1 MENFRF
7 TLFNGITL
15 FIIAATV
22 GVAALR
28 AAGRA
33 GSKWPLAFYPVLL
46 AYAIG
51 FPYSVNPWVAGAGLL
66 LTLMVRFGVLAR
78 PARLAEFAVLAYVL
92 WRGLSLLMMW

>member
-15 FIIAATV
+15 FIMAATL

-33 GSKWPLAFYPVLL
+33 GSKWPLIYYPVLL
-46 AYAIG
+46 AYAVA
-51 FPYSVNPWVAGAGLL
+51 FPYSVNPLWAAGGLAL
-66 LTLMVRFGVLAR
+66 SLMVRFGVFAAA
-78 PARLAEFAVLAYVL
+78 ARLAEFVMLAYVF
-92 WRGLSLLMMW
+92 WRGLALLMLW